1 MSFPRTHLRAGLALG
16 IAVTL
21 VAGGRGVSAEDDCIS
36 AKCHATLVA
45 GKVVHGPSESCDTC
59 HESVATPHP
68 QEGKKTFKLS
78 QEPPELCAVCHDAIG
93 TKSNVHAPVKA
104 GMCASCHDPHS
115 ANEAKLLLQPAADQC
130 SACHDDKGK
139 LANVHAGDCT
149 TCHVPH
155 DSDFAPLL
163 SAEFP
168 PNKYVPYSDSAYAL
182 CFSCHDL
189 EMLEKPQT
197 GSATEFRD
205 GERNLH
211 YVHVHDVKK
220 GRSCQLCHAVHGTR
234 GPSLVA
240 DAVPFGKWNLPL
252 KFVKTETGGSCA
264 PGCHTPAVY
273 DRTTPGKKPEAA
285 KPAK

>member
-1 MSFPRTHLRAGLALG
+1 MHLRNAFALGLAVG
-16 IAVTL
+16 SV
-21 VAGGRGVSAEDDCIS
+21 VAGGAVSADDSCVT
-36 AKCHATLVA
+36 AQCHATLLS
-45 GKVVHGPSESCDTC
+45 GKVVHPPSESCDTC

-68 QEGKKTFKLS
+68 QAGKTTFKLS
-78 QEPPELCAVCHDAIG
+78 QEPPDLCAVCHDTIG
-93 TKSNVHAPVKA
+93 TKSDVHPPVKV
-104 GMCASCHDPHS
+104 GMCASCHAPHAS
-115 ANEAKLLLQPAADQC
+115 NEPKLLLQPAADLC
-130 SACHDDKGK
+130 ATCHDDKGK
-139 LANVHAGDCT
+139 LANVHAGDCS

-168 PNKYVPYSDSAYAL
+168 AGKYVPYTDKAYGL

-189 EMLEKPQT
+189 EMLEKSQT

-211 YVHVHDVKK
+211 YVHVHDAKH

-240 DAVPFGKWNLPL
+240 DAVLFGKWKMPL

-264 PGCHTPAVY
+264 PGCHKPATY
-273 DRTTPGKKPEAA
+273 DRKTPGKQPEAA
-285 KPAK
+285 KPVKAAS